1 MIKIKKKRKIA
12 GNLIWS
18 LKELYKFDKAYM
30 FLFLLR
36 AIISGMLPVISL
48 VLIQQ
53 IINELQYQTGS
64 LEHIVRKLFLMFL
77 IQLICEITL
86 YYVQLRLEN
95 LELKFSAYFQA
106 KILKKVEILDSKDFE
121 NTQTYNL
128 INRTQYDGNAGIL
141 GTIKILFLLTSLII
155 STISYMVIIINY
167 NVLIFALMVALPVIK
182 YFFEKKYNLEEYRL
196 DIKNTETDRQTSYI
210 TFLLTN
216 SENFKEIKSYN
227 LFGYFIKKYEKIKE
241 LFNQDYIDLNKK
253 RTKTFSA
260 ISIIDKGLEGLVMLF
275 ILIQTFSGIIPIG
288 DFILYN
294 NSVDS
299 LKENIMAIFS
309 QISYIYKNSAMIEQ
323 IRLFFEIEPEN
334 LHKDGVKIGEIYK
347 IELRSVSYRYQG
359 KEEYA
364 LKNINVTFNK
374 GDFAVL
380 MGYNGSGK
388 STLIKI
394 ISGIYSDYEGEIFV
408 NEINLKNVEL
418 AKYRER
424 VSVMFQNYIKYEST
438 ISNNVRYGNL
448 KESIPAIDRMLDKVV
463 LPEFK
468 NHMDQTLGYQFTEG
482 TQISIGQWQK
492 LALGRTLLKPAD
504 IYIYDEPNASLDIVS
519 ERSVLDMLYDEMRNK
534 ITILIMHR
542 FNCMVERANRIIVL
556 EHGKIRESG
565 THEELLKNRDLYF
578 KLFNEQKEVMVS
590 DKWHGFE

>member
-1 MIKIKKKRKIA
+1 MTKLMRKGNIA

-30 FLFLLR
+30 FLFMLQ
-36 AIISGMLPVISL
+36 AIINGVLPVISL

-64 LEHIVRKLFLMFL
+64 LDQLVKKLLLMFL
-77 IQLICEITL
+77 IQLICEVTL

-106 KILKKVEILDSKDFE
+106 MILKKVEVLDSKDFE

-167 NVLIFALMVALPVIK
+167 NILIFALMVILPVIK

-196 DIKNTETDRQTSYI
+196 DIKNTEADRQTSYI

-227 LFGYFIKKYEKIKE
+227 LSRYFIKKYEKIKD

-260 ISIIDKGLEGLVMLF
+260 ISIIDKGVECLVMLV
-275 ILIQTFSGIIPIG
+275 ILIQTFSGIISIG

-294 NSVDS
+294 NSIDS
-299 LKENIMAIFS
+299 LKENIMAMFS

-334 LHKDGVKIGEIYK
+334 LHKDGEKIDEIYK
-347 IELRSVSYRYQG
+347 IELRDVSYRYQG

-364 LKNINVTFNK
+364 LKNINLTLTK
-374 GDFAVL
+374 GDFTVL

-408 NEINLKNVEL
+408 NDINLKNVEL
-418 AKYRER
+418 AKYRES

-438 ISNNVRYGNL
+438 ILDNIQYGNL
-448 KESIPAIDRMLDKVV
+448 KEGMPTIARMLDKVV

-468 NHMDQTLGYQFTEG
+468 GHLDQSLGYQFTEG

-504 IYIYDEPNASLDIVS
+504 IYIYDEPNASLDIAS
-519 ERSVLDMLYDEMRNK
+519 ERSVLNMLYEEMRSK

-542 FNCMVERANRIIVL
+542 FNCMVERADRIIVL
-556 EHGKIRESG
+556 EQGEIRERG
-565 THEELLKNRDLYF
+565 THEELLKNHDLYF
-578 KLFNEQKEVMVS
+578 KLYNDQKEMAVS
-590 DKWHGFE
+590 DK

>member
-347 IELRSVSYRYQG
+347 IELISVSYRYQG

-374 GDFAVL
+374 GDFTVL

-424 VSVMFQNYIKYEST
+424 ISVMFQNYIKYEST

-519 ERSVLDMLYDEMRNK
+519 ERSVLNMLYDEMRNK

>member
-30 FLFLLR
+30 FLFLLQ

-86 YYVQLRLEN
+86 YYVQLGLEN

-167 NVLIFALMVALPVIK
+167 NVLIFALMVVLPVIK

-196 DIKNTETDRQTSYI
+196 DIKNTEADRQTSYI

-227 LFGYFIKKYEKIKE
+227 LFGYFIKKYEKIKD
-241 LFNQDYIDLNKK
+241 LFNQDYIELNQK

-260 ISIIDKGLEGLVMLF
+260 ISIIDKGVECLVMLG
-275 ILIQTFSGIIPIG
+275 ILIQTFSGIISIG

-294 NSVDS
+294 NSIDS
-299 LKENIMAIFS
+299 LKENIMAMFS
-309 QISYIYKNSAMIEQ
+309 QMSNIYKNSAMIEQ

-334 LHKDGVKIGEIYK
+334 LHKDGVEIDEIYK
-347 IELRSVSYRYQG
+347 IELKNISYRYQG
-359 KEEYA
+359 KEDYA
-364 LKNINVTFNK
+364 LKNINLTFTK
-374 GDFAVL
+374 GDFTVL

-394 ISGIYSDYEGEIFV
+394 ISGIYSDYEGVVFV
-408 NEINLKNVEL
+408 NDINLKNVDL
-418 AKYRER
+418 AKYRKS
-424 VSVMFQNYIKYEST
+424 VSVMFQNYIKYESS
-438 ISNNVRYGNL
+438 ISDNLRYGNL
-448 KESIPAIDRMLDKVV
+448 KDSLPAVARMLDKVV

-468 NHMDQTLGYQFTEG
+468 DYMDQALGYQFTEG

-492 LALGRTLLKPAD
+492 LALGRTLIKPAD
-504 IYIYDEPNASLDIVS
+504 IYIYDEPNASLDIAS
-519 ERSVLDMLYDEMRNK
+519 ECSVLNMLYEEMRSK

-556 EHGKIRESG
+556 EHGKIRECG

-578 KLFNEQKEVMVS
+578 KLFNAQKEMTVS
-590 DKWHGFE
+590 DK

>member
-1 MIKIKKKRKIA
+1 MTKLMRKGNIA

-30 FLFLLR
+30 FLFMLQ
-36 AIISGMLPVISL
+36 AIINGVLPVISL

-64 LEHIVRKLFLMFL
+64 LDQLVKKLLLIFL
-77 IQLICEITL
+77 IQLICEVTL

-106 KILKKVEILDSKDFE
+106 MILKKVEVLDSKDFE

-167 NVLIFALMVALPVIK
+167 NILIFALMVILPVIK

-196 DIKNTETDRQTSYI
+196 DIKNTEADRQTSYI

-227 LFGYFIKKYEKIKE
+227 LSRYFIKKYEKIKD

-260 ISIIDKGLEGLVMLF
+260 ISIIDKGVECLVMLV
-275 ILIQTFSGIIPIG
+275 ILIQTFSGIISIG

-294 NSVDS
+294 NSIDS
-299 LKENIMAIFS
+299 LKENIMAMFS

-334 LHKDGVKIGEIYK
+334 LHKDGEKIDEIYK
-347 IELRSVSYRYQG
+347 IELRDVSYRYQG

-364 LKNINVTFNK
+364 LKNINLTLTK
-374 GDFAVL
+374 GDFTVL

-408 NEINLKNVEL
+408 NDINLKNVEL
-418 AKYRER
+418 AKYRES

-438 ISNNVRYGNL
+438 ILDNIQYGNL
-448 KESIPAIDRMLDKVV
+448 KEGMPTIARMLDKVV

-468 NHMDQTLGYQFTEG
+468 GHLDQSLGYQFTEG

-504 IYIYDEPNASLDIVS
+504 IYIYDEPNASLDIAS
-519 ERSVLDMLYDEMRNK
+519 ERSVLNMLYEEMRSK

-542 FNCMVERANRIIVL
+542 FNCMVERADRIIVL
-556 EHGKIRESG
+556 EQGEIRERG
-565 THEELLKNRDLYF
+565 THEELLKNHDLYF
-578 KLFNEQKEVMVS
+578 KLYNDQKEMAVS
-590 DKWHGFE
+590 DK

>member
-1 MIKIKKKRKIA
+1 MIKIMKKGKIA

-18 LKELYKFDKAYM
+18 LKELYKFDKSYM
-30 FLFLLR
+30 FLFLLQ
-36 AIISGMLPVISL
+36 AIISGILPVISL

-64 LEHIVRKLFLMFL
+64 LEQIVKKLFLMFL

-141 GTIKILFLLTSLII
+141 GTIKILFLLASLII

-167 NVLIFALMVALPVIK
+167 NILIFALMVALPVIK

-227 LFGYFIKKYEKIKE
+227 LFGYFIKKYEKIKN
-241 LFNQDYIDLNKK
+241 LFNQDYINLNKK

-260 ISIIDKGLEGLVMLF
+260 ISILDKGLEGLVMLF

-294 NSVDS
+294 NSIDS

-334 LHKDGVKIGEIYK
+334 LHKDGVEIDEIFK

-359 KEEYA
+359 QKEYA
-364 LKNINVTFNK
+364 LKNINLTFAK
-374 GDFAVL
+374 GDFTVL

-418 AKYRER
+418 TKYRER

-438 ISNNVRYGNL
+438 ISDNVQYGNL

-468 NHMDQTLGYQFTEG
+468 SHIDQSLGYQFTEG

-492 LALGRTLLKPAD
+492 LALGRTLLKPAE
-504 IYIYDEPNASLDIVS
+504 IYIYDEPNASLDIAS
-519 ERSVLDMLYDEMRNK
+519 ERSVLNMLYEEMRSK
-534 ITILIMHR
+534 ITILIIHR
-542 FNCMVERANRIIVL
+542 FNCMVEKANTIIVL

-578 KLFNEQKEVMVS
+578 KLFNDQKEMTVS
-590 DKWHGFE
+590 DK

>member
-1 MIKIKKKRKIA
+1 MEDAIRVEHLSKMYKLYNKPSDRLKESLGLSKKKRYREHYA
-12 GNLIWS
+12 
-18 LKELYKFDKAYM
+18 
-30 FLFLLR
+30 LR
-36 AIISGMLPVISL
+36 DVS
-48 VLIQQ
+48 
-53 IINELQYQTGS
+53 
-64 LEHIVRKLFLMFL
+64 F
-77 IQLICEITL
+77 
-86 YYVQLRLEN
+86 
-95 LELKFSAYFQA
+95 
-106 KILKKVEILDSKDFE
+106 
-121 NTQTYNL
+121 
-128 INRTQYDGNAGIL
+128 
-141 GTIKILFLLTSLII
+141 
-155 STISYMVIIINY
+155 
-167 NVLIFALMVALPVIK
+167 
-182 YFFEKKYNLEEYRL
+182 
-196 DIKNTETDRQTSYI
+196 DIKKGET
-210 TFLLTN
+210 
-216 SENFKEIKSYN
+216 
-227 LFGYFIKKYEKIKE
+227 
-241 LFNQDYIDLNKK
+241 
-253 RTKTFSA
+253 
-260 ISIIDKGLEGLVMLF
+260 V
-275 ILIQTFSGIIPIG
+275 GIIG
-288 DFILYN
+288 
-294 NSVDS
+294 
-299 LKENIMAIFS
+299 
-309 QISYIYKNSAMIEQ
+309 
-323 IRLFFEIEPEN
+323 
-334 LHKDGVKIGEIYK
+334 
-347 IELRSVSYRYQG
+347 
-359 KEEYA
+359 
-364 LKNINVTFNK
+364 T
-374 GDFAVL
+374 
-380 MGYNGSGK
+380 NGAGK

-519 ERSVLDMLYDEMRNK
+519 ERSVLNMLYDEMRNK

>member
-1 MIKIKKKRKIA
+1 M
-12 GNLIWS
+12 
-18 LKELYKFDKAYM
+18 
-30 FLFLLR
+30 
-36 AIISGMLPVISL
+36 
-48 VLIQQ
+48 
-53 IINELQYQTGS
+53 
-64 LEHIVRKLFLMFL
+64 
-77 IQLICEITL
+77 
-86 YYVQLRLEN
+86 
-95 LELKFSAYFQA
+95 
-106 KILKKVEILDSKDFE
+106 
-121 NTQTYNL
+121 

-167 NVLIFALMVALPVIK
+167 NVLIFAMMVILPVIK

-196 DIKNTETDRQTSYI
+196 DIKNTEADRQTSYI

-227 LFGYFIKKYEKIKE
+227 LFGYFIKKYEKIKD

-253 RTKTFSA
+253 RAKTFSA
-260 ISIIDKGLEGLVMLF
+260 ISIIDKGVECLVMLV
-275 ILIQTFSGIIPIG
+275 ILIQTFSGKISIG

-294 NSVDS
+294 NSIDS
-299 LKENIMAIFS
+299 LKENILGMFS

-334 LHKDGVKIGEIYK
+334 LHKDGEEIDEIYK
-347 IELRSVSYRYQG
+347 IELRDVSYRYQG

-364 LKNINVTFNK
+364 LKNINLTFVK
-374 GDFAVL
+374 GDFTVL

-408 NEINLKNVEL
+408 NDINLKNVEL
-418 AKYRER
+418 VKYRES

-438 ISNNVRYGNL
+438 ISDNVQYGNL
-448 KESIPAIDRMLDKVV
+448 KEGIPTVARMLDKVI

-468 NHMDQTLGYQFTEG
+468 GHLDQSLGYQFTEG

-504 IYIYDEPNASLDIVS
+504 IYIYDEPNASLDIAS
-519 ERSVLDMLYDEMRNK
+519 ERSVLNMLYEEMRSK

-542 FNCMVERANRIIVL
+542 FNCMVERADRIIVL
-556 EHGKIRESG
+556 EQGEIRESG
-565 THEELLKNRDLYF
+565 THEELLMNHDLYF
-578 KLFNEQKEVMVS
+578 KLYNDQKEMAVS
-590 DKWHGFE
+590 DK

>member
-1 MIKIKKKRKIA
+1 MIKIKKKRNIA

-30 FLFLLR
+30 LLFLLQ
-36 AIISGMLPVISL
+36 AIISGIQPVISL

-167 NVLIFALMVALPVIK
+167 NILIFALMVVLPVIK

-196 DIKNTETDRQTSYI
+196 DIKNTETDRQISYV

-241 LFNQDYIDLNKK
+241 LFNQDYINLNKK

-294 NSVDS
+294 NSIDS

-334 LHKDGVKIGEIYK
+334 LHKDGVEIDEIYK

-359 KEEYA
+359 KKEYA
-364 LKNINVTFNK
+364 LKNINLTFAK
-374 GDFAVL
+374 GDFTVL

-418 AKYRER
+418 TKYRER

-438 ISNNVRYGNL
+438 ISDNVQYGNL
-448 KESIPAIDRMLDKVV
+448 KESIPAITIMLDKVV

-468 NHMDQTLGYQFTEG
+468 SHIDQSLGYQFTEG

-504 IYIYDEPNASLDIVS
+504 IYIYDEPNASLDIAS
-519 ERSVLDMLYDEMRNK
+519 ERSVLNMLYEEMHSK
-534 ITILIMHR
+534 ITILIIHR
-542 FNCMVERANRIIVL
+542 FNCMVERANTIIVL
-556 EHGKIRESG
+556 EHGKIRECG

-578 KLFNEQKEVMVS
+578 KLFNDQKEMTVS
-590 DKWHGFE
+590 DK